1 MDVKP
6 GLVLRITV
14 TIGLIASAAL
24 PAGASQLFSVQT
36 PSGNG
41 TGTCLDPYPGCGL
54 AGLLGTDTALNAGGR
69 FTDFFE
75 FGQTGA
81 IPPGVNIFAHIRV
94 GQTAETVTMVYS
106 IDGLQGGV
114 AWTQT
119 FSAILRDGDSGD
131 LRTYMGSTLGA
142 QTTLLATQ
150 DLNLDGHGTLSG
162 AFDFGP
168 DPYALTQVLTL
179 NLQPGTDLPDYGR
192 LLEDGSGFYYG
203 TLSVTAS
210 PEPTGFLLFSAG
222 LLVLCGRQM
231 CAKLK
236 QSGRV

>member
-1 MDVKP
+1 MDRTRC
-6 GLVLRITV
+6 LVPRLTV
-14 TIGLIASAAL
+14 TIGLIATSAL
-24 PAGASQLFSVQT
+24 PAGAGQLFSVQT

-41 TGTCLDPYPGCGL
+41 TGTCFDPYPGCSL
-54 AGLLGTDTALNAGGR
+54 AGLLGADTAINAGGR

-114 AWTQT
+114 AWSQE
-119 FSAILRDGDSGD
+119 FSALLHVGDTGE

-150 DLNLDGHGTLSG
+150 DLVLDGHGTLSG

-168 DPYALTQVLTL
+168 DPYTLTQVLTL
-179 NLQPGTDLPDYGR
+179 NLQPGPGLPDYGR

-203 TLSVTAS
+203 TLTVTPS
-210 PEPTGFLLFSAG
+210 PEPTDFLLFSAG
-222 LLVLCGRQM
+222 LLLLGSKQIHAL
-231 CAKLK
+231 AKRPK
-236 QSGRV
+236 SA